1 MGGMINGRYT
11 TNEEEIR
18 VLEKEL
24 HMMRLKFNKI
34 LSFVED
40 EFPLSR
46 PFDYMG
52 VEMCT
57 TSIDVTQPRGVKS
70 FSMEDAVEMQS
81 KVIPGL
87 VDRLNQVIPG
97 LVEIP
102 EVRPA
107 YNAEGEIVLNCEY
120 INPVTGLFTPK
131 SFGCEHFMSR
141 YLESDV

>member
-1 MGGMINGRYT
+1 MGMINGRYT
-11 TNEEEIR
+11 TSAEEIR

-24 HMMRLKFNKI
+24 HMMRLKFDKI
-34 LSFVED
+34 LSFVEE
-40 EFPLSR
+40 EFPLGR

-70 FSMEDAVEMQS
+70 FSREDAV
-81 KVIPGL
+81 KVHSEAMS
-87 VDRLNQVIPG
+87 G

-107 YNAEGEIVLNCEY
+107 YNAEGKIVLNSEY
-120 INPVTGLFTPK
+120 FNPVTGLFTPK
-131 SFGCEHFMSR
+131 SFGSEHFTPR
-141 YLESDV
+141 FLESDV

>member
-87 VDRLNQVIPG
+87 V
-97 LVEIP
+97 EIP